1 MNWMGGLALLLFWLP
16 VFGPLLAGFVG
27 GLKAGSIR
35 TAVVA
40 VFLPALLTGLLAF
53 AGVTY
58 LTDWYGWGVLAGLG
72 GVMISLPERRPLAGR
87 RHRRRARRPAHP
99 RLNTATPTG
108 ATDAREHPE
117 HSSRPGS
124 SSSPRARRVRLDQR
138 PCRTTD
144 SPCCSWG
151 TA

>member
-35 TAVVA
+35 TAIVA

-58 LTDWYGWGVLAGLG
+58 LTDWYGWGILAGLG
-72 GVMISLPERRPLAGR
+72 GVIVSLLNVVPLLGGAIVGGLA
-87 RHRRRARRPAHP
+87 ARLTH
-99 RLNTATPTG
+99 
-108 ATDAREHPE
+108 D
-117 HSSRPGS
+117 
-124 SSSPRARRVRLDQR
+124 
-138 PCRTTD
+138 
-144 SPCCSWG
+144 
-151 TA
+151 